1 MAHLD
6 SNKSRVCWSRGHCA
20 LEIYYKQ
27 VGGEQAEEE
36 GRNKLST
43 PFYYEANQLLR

>member
-1 MAHLD
+1 ML
-6 SNKSRVCWSRGHCA
+6 GQCA

-27 VGGEQAEEE
+27 VGGGEQPERREE
-36 GRNKLST
+36 RNKLRT

>member
-1 MAHLD
+1 ML
-6 SNKSRVCWSRGHCA
+6 GHCA

-27 VGGEQAEEE
+27 VGGGEQAEEE

-43 PFYYEANQLLR
+43 QFYYEANQLLR

>member
-1 MAHLD
+1 ML
-6 SNKSRVCWSRGHCA
+6 GHCA

-27 VGGEQAEEE
+27 VGGGEQAEE